1 MTDTS
6 NSRTP
11 MYSERE
17 HQLARVQ
24 GSKGNESV
32 RFKSSMS
39 VDERYDLI
47 RSVTDICFN
56 NGGVTKPMADKLAD
70 FIEQYV
76 TKKRIEEANQ

>member
-1 MTDTS
+1 MTSNSS

-32 RFKSSMS
+32 RFNSSMS
-39 VDERYDLI
+39 VDELDEEYFEI
-47 RSVTDICFN
+47 
-56 NGGVTKPMADKLAD
+56 A
-70 FIEQYV
+70 
-76 TKKRIEEANQ
+76 KKRIEEANQ

>member
-39 VDERYDLI
+39 PR
-47 RSVTDICFN
+47 N
-56 NGGVTKPMADKLAD
+56 NLNATSG
-70 FIEQYV
+70 
-76 TKKRIEEANQ
+76 EEKY